1 MTSYSRQAIL
11 VGLTVTVVVVIAEL
25 VGLFEAVE
33 RETIDLRFGHARWR
47 DDPMSDEIRFVDI
60 DDGALESIGRWP
72 WDRSTLADAVDELG
86 RAGARTIAL
95 DVLLEEAQSPGL
107 VDHDAALAEALGSVR
122 CGLPVRAGEP
132 ILFDRAWQTRQ
143 GQQELHRLLDV
154 LSRDIR
160 LPPEQA
166 AAEAKLTGPRS
177 GRFRR
182 RSVEFRKAAANLA
195 MRRLAETVG
204 EHTYEQFVR
213 AVAPDISEHVAR
225 FPERALVR
233 RRWDQYESWRTLQPL
248 LTPPPSEGTYRD
260 KAPLLAFADAADIV
274 GFVNV
279 HVRQDSDGELRS
291 LPLREPAPGGGV
303 LQFGLAAAALHL
315 GLGPAEVRIHPDHAA
330 IGDWDVPLREGRLTL
345 AWPTT
350 ATDWSGVLRQS
361 EFDPPTAGRVSIAA
375 LISLAEQ
382 RRALVRNRQHQRELA
397 GLILNRDPLEP
408 GELSEELL
416 AEVDG
421 EVEFQLASVRDLLQR
436 GEALT
441 LEEQEQVAIYE
452 RWPLLRKTVSE
463 GIALI
468 DAVSQRVAVEMRD
481 KLAFVGMTATGT
493 SADVVHTPLGA
504 TTPGI
509 VAHAVVADMVLSGR
523 RVRPA
528 PGWADWTLALLLGLL
543 CTALSAR
550 LTPALSS
557 ALVLLF
563 LGAYVG
569 FSAWVFGSVR
579 GVVPLAAPV
588 TAGAGSWMACITL
601 GAVLFQRDRRRI
613 TRWFKSRVSAQLVD
627 YLLENPRALS
637 MAGEQREITAMFLDL
652 GGFTAV
658 TESVGERSVVRALN
672 RCMGEFTDC
681 ITRHEGYVNKFL
693 GDGLMAFW
701 SAFREDPQQAARA
714 CASALECRAAMTRLN
729 ESDDL
734 ADLPAMSVRIGIA
747 TGRAIVGDCG
757 APPRLNDY
765 TVIGNDVNLASR
777 LDTANKQFGTGI
789 LITDPTC
796 RQLEPGAFRTRP
808 IGKLI
813 VVGQTTPVMVYELLG
828 SDADERLIEM
838 TTEAVEAF
846 VAGDVEAS
854 ARAWRRMGEVFGPT
868 RLARFY
874 LEAIDDPASVVDG
887 ALRLREK

>member
-1 MTSYSRQAIL
+1 
-11 VGLTVTVVVVIAEL
+11 
-25 VGLFEAVE
+25 
-33 RETIDLRFGHARWR
+33 
-47 DDPMSDEIRFVDI
+47 MSDEIRFVDI

-72 WDRSTLADAVDELG
+72 WDRSTLADAVDELR

-107 VDHDAALAEALGSVR
+107 IDHDAALAQSLGSVR
-122 CGLPVRAGEP
+122 CVLPVRAGEP
-132 ILFDRAWQTRQ
+132 ILFHRAWKTRQ
-143 GQQELHRLLDV
+143 GRQELQRLLDV

-160 LPPEQA
+160 LSPELA
-166 AAEAKLTGPRS
+166 AAEAKLTGARY

-182 RSVEFRKAAANLA
+182 RPIEFRKAAAHLA
-195 MRRLAETVG
+195 VGRLAETAG
-204 EHTYEQFVR
+204 ELTFEEFVR
-213 AVAPDISEHVAR
+213 AVAPDVGEHVAR
-225 FPERALVR
+225 FPERALVQ
-233 RRWDQYESWRTLQPL
+233 RRWDQYASWRTLQPV
-248 LTPPPSEGTYRD
+248 LTPPLSDGTYRD
-260 KAPLLAFADAADIV
+260 KAPLLVLAREADIV

-279 HVRQDSDGELRS
+279 HVRQDSDGELRI
-291 LPLREPAPGGGV
+291 LPLREPAPGGSV
-303 LQFGLAAAALHL
+303 LQFGLAAAVGHL
-315 GLGPAEVRIHPDHAA
+315 GLGPGEVRLGSDRAA
-330 IGDWDVPLREGRLTL
+330 IGDREIPLRDGRLAL

-350 ATDWSGVLRQS
+350 ATNWSGVVRQS
-361 EFDPPTAGRVSIAA
+361 EFDRPTAGRVSIAA

-382 RRALVRNRQHQRELA
+382 RRALDRNRQRQREMA
-397 GLILNRDPLEP
+397 RLILNRETLGP

-421 EVEFQLASVRDLLQR
+421 EVEFQLASVRDVQEQ
-436 GEALT
+436 GEVLT
-441 LEEQEQVAIYE
+441 TGEQEQVAVYE
-452 RWPLLRKTVSE
+452 RWPLLRETVSE
-463 GIALI
+463 GAELI
-468 DAVSQRVAVEMRD
+468 DAASQRVALEMQD
-481 KLAFVGMTATGT
+481 KLVFVGMTATGT
-493 SADVVHTPLGA
+493 SADVVHTPLGP
-504 TTPGI
+504 TTPGV
-509 VAHAVVADMVLSGR
+509 VAHAVVADMVISGR
-523 RVRPA
+523 RIRLA

-550 LTPALSS
+550 MTPAVSS
-557 ALVLLF
+557 ASVLIV
-563 LGAYVG
+563 LGAFVG
-569 FSAWVFGSVR
+569 FAVWVFGSVG

-588 TAGAGSWMACITL
+588 VAGAGSWMACTTL

-613 TRWFKSRVSAQLVD
+613 TRWFQSRVSAQLVD

-637 MAGEQREITAMFLDL
+637 VAGEQREVTAMFLDL

-658 TESVGERSVVRALN
+658 TESAGERSVVRALN

-701 SAFREDPQQAARA
+701 SAFREDPKQAARA
-714 CASALECRAAMTRLN
+714 CGSALECRVAMARLN

-765 TVIGNDVNLASR
+765 TAIGNDVNLASR

-813 VVGQTTPVMVYELLG
+813 VVGQTTPVRVHELLG
-828 SDADERLIEM
+828 PDADERLIEM

-854 ARAWRRMGEVFGPT
+854 ARAWRRLSEVFGPT

-874 LEAIDDPASVVDG
+874 LEAIDDPESVVDG

>member
-1 MTSYSRQAIL
+1 
-11 VGLTVTVVVVIAEL
+11 
-25 VGLFEAVE
+25 
-33 RETIDLRFGHARWR
+33 
-47 DDPMSDEIRFVDI
+47 
-60 DDGALESIGRWP
+60 
-72 WDRSTLADAVDELG
+72 
-86 RAGARTIAL
+86 
-95 DVLLEEAQSPGL
+95 
-107 VDHDAALAEALGSVR
+107 
-122 CGLPVRAGEP
+122 
-132 ILFDRAWQTRQ
+132 
-143 GQQELHRLLDV
+143 
-154 LSRDIR
+154 
-160 LPPEQA
+160 
-166 AAEAKLTGPRS
+166 
-177 GRFRR
+177 
-182 RSVEFRKAAANLA
+182 
-195 MRRLAETVG
+195 
-204 EHTYEQFVR
+204 
-213 AVAPDISEHVAR
+213 
-225 FPERALVR
+225 
-233 RRWDQYESWRTLQPL
+233 
-248 LTPPPSEGTYRD
+248 
-260 KAPLLAFADAADIV
+260 
-274 GFVNV
+274 
-279 HVRQDSDGELRS
+279 
-291 LPLREPAPGGGV
+291 
-303 LQFGLAAAALHL
+303 
-315 GLGPAEVRIHPDHAA
+315 
-330 IGDWDVPLREGRLTL
+330 
-345 AWPTT
+345 
-350 ATDWSGVLRQS
+350 
-361 EFDPPTAGRVSIAA
+361 
-375 LISLAEQ
+375 
-382 RRALVRNRQHQRELA
+382 
-397 GLILNRDPLEP
+397 
-408 GELSEELL
+408 
-416 AEVDG
+416 
-421 EVEFQLASVRDLLQR
+421 
-436 GEALT
+436 
-441 LEEQEQVAIYE
+441 
-452 RWPLLRKTVSE
+452 
-463 GIALI
+463 
-468 DAVSQRVAVEMRD
+468 
-481 KLAFVGMTATGT
+481 
-493 SADVVHTPLGA
+493 
-504 TTPGI
+504 
-509 VAHAVVADMVLSGR
+509 
-523 RVRPA
+523 
-528 PGWADWTLALLLGLL
+528 
-543 CTALSAR
+543 
-550 LTPALSS
+550 
-557 ALVLLF
+557 
-563 LGAYVG
+563 
-569 FSAWVFGSVR
+569 
-579 GVVPLAAPV
+579 
-588 TAGAGSWMACITL
+588 MACITL